1 MEDSVFTYVFKA
13 EVLIVTPNDL
23 NQEPT
28 EFKNVILLYP
38 SKIQAMVYSQC
49 ENIGANKSG
58 SGLGCHPTADYGAA

>member
-1 MEDSVFTYVFKA
+1 M
-13 EVLIVTPNDL
+13 TPNDL
-23 NQEPT
+23 NQAPT